1 MTDDIHRLDL
11 ERDAQITEWKRQ
23 AKQAARARR
32 KRNLYIITLHPD
44 VLDRDEFRQANPG
57 YVEGMPCVYV
67 GLTTHMP
74 GDRYEQHREGY
85 RSSKYP
91 RLYGIELAMELM
103 EGFDAEGLKDAERE
117 AALADWLRDQ
127 GLAVW
132 QN

>member
-11 ERDAQITEWKRQ
+11 ERDARITEWKRQ
-23 AKQAARARR
+23 AKQATRARR

-44 VLDRDEFRQANPG
+44 VLDRDEFRQVNPG

-67 GLTTHMP
+67 GLTIHIP
-74 GDRYEQHREGY
+74 GDRYEQHKAGY

-103 EGFDAEGLKDAERE
+103 EGFDAEGLKGTERE
-117 AALADWLRDQ
+117 VALADWLRDQ
-127 GLAVW
+127 GFAVW

>member
-11 ERDAQITEWKRQ
+11 ERDVRITEWKRQ

-44 VLDRDEFRQANPG
+44 VLDRDEFRQVNPG

-67 GLTTHMP
+67 GLTIHIP
-74 GDRYEQHREGY
+74 GDRYEQHKAGY

-103 EGFDAEGLKDAERE
+103 EGFDAEGLKDTERE

-127 GLAVW
+127 GFAVW

>member
-11 ERDAQITEWKRQ
+11 ERDARITKWKRQ

-44 VLDRDEFRQANPG
+44 VLDRDEFRKANPG
-57 YVEGMPCVYV
+57 YTEGMPCVYV
-67 GLTTHMP
+67 GLTIHMP
-74 GDRYEQHREGY
+74 GDRYEQHKATY

-103 EGFDAEGLKDAERE
+103 EGFDAEGLKDTERE

-127 GLAVW
+127 GFGVW

>member
-11 ERDAQITEWKRQ
+11 ERDARIMEWKRQ
-23 AKQAARARR
+23 AKQAMRTSR

-67 GLTTHMP
+67 GLTIHRP
-74 GDRYEQHREGY
+74 GDRYEQHKAGY

-103 EGFDAEGLKDAERE
+103 EGFDAEGLKDTERE

-127 GLAVW
+127 GFAVW